1 MRDRVGGEEKY
12 VEPVSCLHVF
22 SRSPESFPFPWVSGG
37 VRGHLLRLFHRIN
50 ACTPFVLMGVV
61 EVETGQKI
69 KRCTY
74 ATMIDRDRQTVFI
87 SRICTEHHCICWVVF
102 RRTQTRPVDWRSL
115 QCNLVST
122 GSFSRNNQFLCTPFS
137 CFNFSLAGRWS
148 CPYQDCQRT
157 VFFLRDN
164 SRFGST
170 FGRLQGI
177 LGQIVTSLLS
187 TENSKRQ
194 IKVVGWAEIYS
205 CNPISETLVLGTIW
219 RNIRATLSLKL
230 WCWGRERR
238 LGTAND
244 VQATTATLCSR
255 KGQWSGNWNQLSHTN
270 NSAIAISSEL

>member
-137 CFNFSLAGRWS
+137 CFNFSLAGR
-148 CPYQDCQRT
+148 
-157 VFFLRDN
+157 
-164 SRFGST
+164 
-170 FGRLQGI
+170 
-177 LGQIVTSLLS
+177 
-187 TENSKRQ
+187 
-194 IKVVGWAEIYS
+194 
-205 CNPISETLVLGTIW
+205 
-219 RNIRATLSLKL
+219 
-230 WCWGRERR
+230 
-238 LGTAND
+238 
-244 VQATTATLCSR
+244 
-255 KGQWSGNWNQLSHTN
+255 
-270 NSAIAISSEL
+270 